1 MKKLPKIT
9 CFLIPFL
16 MVSPLIA
23 IIAVFLV
30 FIKLNDI
37 KTEKLTNEM
46 LNGPIP
52 NSTEVIE
59 IISGCGNTTG
69 TGNDVE
75 IWIGLLVKSELSKEE
90 LLKFYRNLYGKD
102 IQVYE
107 VAADSSRYSLTMD
120 ILKIEFNSLKNLSN
134 YDNHF
139 IIERPEEAVFE
150 NFDFRGW

>member
-16 MVSPLIA
+16 LVSPLIA

-30 FIKLNDI
+30 FTKLNDI
-37 KTEKLTNEM
+37 KTEKLANEI

-59 IISGCGNTTG
+59 IISGCGNVTG

-90 LLKFYRNLYGKD
+90 LLEFYRNLYGKN
-102 IQVYE
+102 IEVYE
-107 VAADSSRYSLTMD
+107 ASTYKYRNSLLMKM
-120 ILKIEFNSLKNLSN
+120 LKIEFNSLKNLSS
-134 YDNHF
+134 YDNYF
-139 IIERPEEAVFE
+139 IIGRSEEAVSA
-150 NFDFRGW
+150 NFDLRGF